1 MTNLGKMGAFI
12 RELLDQRLAGR
23 DTKEALGSGGLISEL
38 KKALA

>member
-23 DTKEALGSGGLISEL
+23 DTKEALGSGGLISKL
-38 KKALA
+38 KKALS